1 MNKLVLEWSLLL
13 IAGIIAVVLGYIE
26 FKTHPL
32 VGIITQVI
40 SFLVVLFIFLSGIG
54 VGDFM
59 GWLTGNVFM
68 LWVTVIALGL
78 GIGNTIAE
86 VF

>member
-1 MNKLVLEWSLLL
+1 MVGWSLLL
-13 IAGIIAVVLGYIE
+13 IAGIIAIVLGYIE
-26 FKTHPL
+26 FKLHPF
-32 VGIITQVI
+32 VGIVTQIV
-40 SFLVVLFIFLSGIG
+40 SFLVVLFVFLSGVG
-54 VGDFM
+54 VGDFI

-78 GIGNTIAE
+78 AIGNTIAE

>member
-1 MNKLVLEWSLLL
+1 MITWSLLL
-13 IAGIIAVVLGYIE
+13 IAGLIAVILGYIE
-26 FKTHPL
+26 FKVHPF
-32 VGIITQVI
+32 VGIVTQIV
-40 SFLVVLFIFLSGIG
+40 SFLVVLFVFLAGIG

-59 GWLTGNVFM
+59 GWLTSNVFM

-86 VF
+86 VT

>member
-1 MNKLVLEWSLLL
+1 MVGFTLLL
-13 IAGIIAVVLGYIE
+13 IVGIIAIILGYIE

-40 SFLVVLFIFLSGIG
+40 SFLVVLFVFLAGIG

-59 GWLTGNVFM
+59 GWLTSNVFM

-78 GIGNTIAE
+78 AIGNTIAE

>member
-1 MNKLVLEWSLLL
+1 MVAWSLLL
-13 IAGIIAVVLGYIE
+13 IVGIIAVVLGYIE
-26 FKTHPL
+26 FKLHPF
-32 VGIITQVI
+32 VGIITQIV
-40 SFLVVLFIFLSGIG
+40 SFLVVLFVFLSGIG

-68 LWVTVIALGL
+68 LWVVVIALGL

-86 VF
+86 VT

>member
-1 MNKLVLEWSLLL
+1 MVFEWSLLL
-13 IAGIIAVVLGYIE
+13 IVGIIAVILGYIE

-32 VGIITQVI
+32 VGIITQVVG
-40 SFLVVLFIFLSGIG
+40 FLVVLFVFLAGIG

-59 GWLTGNVFM
+59 GWLTSNVFM
-68 LWVTVIALGL
+68 LWVVVIALGL

>member
-1 MNKLVLEWSLLL
+1 MWTLLF
-13 IAGIIAVVLGYIE
+13 IVGIIAVILGYIE

-32 VGIITQVI
+32 VGIITQVV
-40 SFLVVLFIFLSGIG
+40 SFLVVLFVFLAGIG
-54 VGDFM
+54 AGDFM
-59 GWLTGNVFM
+59 GWLTGNIFM
-68 LWVTVIALGL
+68 LWVVVIALGL

>member
-1 MNKLVLEWSLLL
+1 MVGWSLLL
-13 IAGIIAVVLGYIE
+13 IAGIIAIVLGYIE
-26 FKTHPL
+26 FKLHPF
-32 VGIITQVI
+32 VGIVTQIV
-40 SFLVVLFIFLSGIG
+40 SFLVVLFVFLSGVG
-54 VGDFM
+54 VGDFI

-86 VF
+86 VT